1 MVAPA
6 AMSGRGRL
14 WSEVAGPAHTGTLV
28 GTLTS
33 RLTVALGA
41 AARDSAAFCP
51 GKPWVRILS
60 NPLQRL
66 FLAIECCMVDL
77 MSESVSPSN
86 QDDPTALV

>member
-41 AARDSAAFCP
+41 AARDSAAFCWASHW
-51 GKPWVRILS
+51 GEFS
-60 NPLQRL
+60 
-66 FLAIECCMVDL
+66 AIHRSASFSQL
-77 MSESVSPSN
+77 NIASSI
-86 QDDPTALV
+86 